1 MQGKATFAGHPIHP
15 VLVALPIGLY
25 VSSLI
30 SDILSIVTHAP
41 LWIGFSEASIGFG
54 VIGAL
59 IAAIFGFVDY
69 FTAPMPADVKA
80 TATKHVIVNLIVT
93 LIFIIDFF
101 IRQTNGEST
110 LGYGLSVIG
119 VILLLI
125 AGYLGGHLSYV
136 GKVGVKE
143 P

>member
-15 VLVALPIGLY
+15 MLVALPIGLY
-25 VSSLI
+25 SSSLI
-30 SDILSIVTHAP
+30 SDILSVVTHAP
-41 LWIGFSEASIGFG
+41 FWVGFSEASIGFG